1 MEKKSVY
8 ANMAQKEETV
18 QESTAFTKHGR
29 QTNQKLKPYIVL
41 QYLLKNTDENSVAF
55 SYKHKK
61 PRNHAGFEV
70 LVEVRREKQ
79 TAAAPMPAKMRRHS
93 GYRQNRRGALD
104 FRWNSDE
111 AFNDPG
117 PDTCVRKAAEE
128 KQKENFRQGANRNP
142 FVHCGH
148 RSVCRFQ
155 FSAPPSVWRCAS
167 RAGREDPGG

>member
-1 MEKKSVY
+1 MKCGGGRTADTAQARFTAEILRFWNLMRGFQRFCIAEFPRGSRTLHRNAKKKRTSGLDVR
-8 ANMAQKEETV
+8 
-18 QESTAFTKHGR
+18 FPFGG
-29 QTNQKLKPYIVL
+29 
-41 QYLLKNTDENSVAF
+41 DE
-55 SYKHKK
+55 
-61 PRNHAGFEV
+61 G
-70 LVEVRREKQ
+70 EKQ